1 MAVRTVQ
8 PLIQAAACDRPIAG
22 WSRITALS
30 RWRRCRRSAALGR
43 GCSSAAAGRG
53 GRRQG
58 ALSLPVRNVI
68 LIARGSWPGRSV
80 SGFAAGPVRPMIGNC
95 AGTSPET
102 EAKAQRYQRQK
113 RPIEYHATC
122 LISPSARGMG

>member
-22 WSRITALS
+22 WSRIAALS
-30 RWRRCRRSAALGR
+30 RGRRCRRSAALGR
-43 GCSSAAAGRG
+43 GCSSAAGRG

-58 ALSLPVRNVI
+58 TLSLPMRNVI
-68 LIARGSWPGRSV
+68 LVARGPWPGRSV
-80 SGFAAGPVRPMIGNC
+80 GGFAAGPVRPMIGNG
-95 AGTSPET
+95 AGTTPET
-102 EAKAQRYQRQK
+102 EAKAQRYQRQE

-122 LISPSARGMG
+122 WISPSAREMG

>member
-30 RWRRCRRSAALGR
+30 RWRRCHRSAALGR
-43 GCSSAAAGRG
+43 GCSSAAGRG
-53 GRRQG
+53 GRWQG
-58 ALSLPVRNVI
+58 ALSLPVRDVI
-68 LIARGSWPGRSV
+68 LIARRSRPGRSIR
-80 SGFAAGPVRPMIGNC
+80 GLAAGPVRPMIGNC

-102 EAKAQRYQRQK
+102 EAEAQRYQHPK

-122 LISPSARGMG
+122 WISSSARGMG